1 MIKILN
7 RNISSFQVI
16 IFGFASVI
24 LAGSLLLT
32 LPVSTI
38 DRQGASFADAL
49 FTATSAVCVT
59 GLVIHDTA
67 TYWSAFGQAVIIS
80 LIQIGGMG
88 VVTVA
93 AAISM
98 LAGRRIGL
106 MQRSTMQESLAAPQ
120 VGGIVRLTSFILKT
134 TFIIELAGAAVMA
147 PVFCR
152 EFGVGKG
159 IWYAVFHSVSAFCN
173 AGFDLMGAKGSP
185 FASLTDYRADALVS
199 LTAIL
204 LILIGGIGF
213 GTWKDFRDKRLHLRR
228 FSLQSKL
235 VLSTTLVLVGGGFL
249 FMFLY
254 EFRLPQWQSLGLGER
269 ALAALFQTVTPRTAG
284 FNTVDLTALSPGGK
298 LVTLA
303 LMLIGGASGSTA
315 GGFKMT
321 TVAVLLLCIASAFR
335 GKDSTNA
342 FGRRIPDQA
351 VQNAA
356 AIFILYL
363 LLFLASG
370 IFISCYEQLPLMS
383 ALFETASAIA
393 TVGLSL
399 GITAQLSTVSH
410 IILILLMFFGR
421 VGGLTLI
428 YAVASGDGAD
438 GARLPQERVAVG

>member
-1 MIKILN
+1 MKKRVRLTPAQIVVLSFFLMIA
-7 RNISSFQVI
+7 V
-16 IFGFASVI
+16 GA
-24 LAGSLLLT
+24 ALLM
-32 LPVSTI
+32 LPFSTREGVSPPLET
-38 DRQGASFADAL
+38 AV
-49 FTATSAVCVT
+49 FTATSAACVT
-59 GLVIHDTA
+59 GLVIQDTA
-67 TYWSAFGQAVIIS
+67 QYWSAFGQGVILC
-80 LIQIGGMG
+80 LIQVGGMG
-88 VVTVA
+88 VVTMAVVVMMF
-93 AAISM
+93 S
-98 LAGRRIGL
+98 GKKIGL
-106 MQRSTMQESLAAPQ
+106 RSRWIMQESILAPQ
-120 VGGIVRLTSFILKT
+120 VGGIVKMARLILT
-134 TFIIELAGAAVMA
+134 ITLAVEGAGALLLAFR
-147 PVFCR
+147 FCP
-152 EFGVGKG
+152 EFGLGRG